1 MKLQAHPPLNDKTF
15 GFSGGPVYNIVM
27 EDKPRQDFHPCLIYV
42 ICLGISCVFMFFFGL
57 NSPLHTFNSHC
68 DYQWFLTMGRGMV
81 AGKVPYRDLF
91 EQKGPLVY
99 VVFAVASLFPHPQ
112 IAVWCVEVFCVSWF
126 LYFAYRIARKFLSP
140 WLALTVVPLV
150 MMMLSANFCRGLEGS
165 CVEEYCLPIFAYGL
179 LCFLDFL
186 MDQRAVTWRR
196 SLAVGICL
204 GILLWVKYTMWEFFL
219 VPMLIWLIVN
229 LVRRQ
234 FGQILR
240 AGFIMLGGILLVTLP
255 VVIGFAVAGGLSDLF
270 AVYFQLNMT
279 RYSGDTTNALNPW
292 KNSLYIF
299 FIGAYCLIFLVWGL
313 ICFAVQ
319 FWRQKSGWLMLITV
333 ITSWLIV
340 GFFGGLMYYYL
351 PLFTYAVL
359 GVVYL
364 VKVVAHVLQSVEIT
378 IKRRWVSS
386 LMVVLVTVVSF
397 FAAMPFITNLAEI
410 NRPRDAYATLVVA
423 DIIAEY
429 NQTATQPATLFCY
442 RMSDAGFYNAA
453 GIIPNTYYYAKNTF
467 AEAAFPEM
475 YAAFDQTIASQ
486 LCDFVVT
493 YRWVYEDKEA
503 FLSEYYHPYYEG
515 DLEKSTLPF
524 RFFEPGGYETN
535 EIVLLFRN

>member
-1 MKLQAHPPLNDKTF
+1 
-15 GFSGGPVYNIVM
+15 M
-27 EDKPRQDFHPCLIYV
+27 EKQPRHDFHPGLIYA
-42 ICLGISCVFMFFFGL
+42 ICLVISCVFMFFFGL

-112 IAVWCVEVFCVSWF
+112 IVVWCVEVLCVSLF
-126 LYFAYRIARKFLSP
+126 LYFVYRIARKFLSP
-140 WLALTVVPLV
+140 WLALAVVPLV

-196 SLAVGICL
+196 SLALGICL

-240 AGFIMLGGILLVTLP
+240 AGFIMLGGIMLVTLP
-255 VVIGFAVAGGLSDLF
+255 IVIGFAVVGGLDDLL
-270 AVYFQLNMT
+270 AVYFKLNMT
-279 RYSGDTTNALNPW
+279 RYSGDTTDVLKPW
-292 KNSLYIF
+292 RNSLYIF
-299 FIGAYCLIFLVWGL
+299 FVGAYALIFLLWGM

-319 FWRQKSGWLMLITV
+319 YWRQKSGWLLLIA
-333 ITSWLIV
+333 IIPSWLIV

-359 GVVYL
+359 GVIYL
-364 VKVVAHVLQSVEIT
+364 VKVVAHVLRSVEIT

-410 NRPRDAYATLVVA
+410 NRPRDAYAPLVVA
-423 DIIAEY
+423 DIIAKY
-429 NQTATQPATLFCY
+429 NQTAEQPATLFCY
-442 RMSDAGFYNAA
+442 HMSDAGFYNAA
-453 GIIPNTYYYAKNTF
+453 GIIPNTYYYAQNSFT
-467 AEAAFPEM
+467 ETAFPEM
-475 YAAFDQTIASQ
+475 YAAFDETIASQ

-493 YRWVYEDKEA
+493 YRWVYDDKAE
-503 FLSEYYHPYYEG
+503 FLSEYYHPYFDN
-515 DLEKSTLPF
+515 DLEKSTLLF
-524 RFFEPGGYETN
+524 RFFEPAGYETSH
-535 EIVLLFRN
+535 IVILFRN